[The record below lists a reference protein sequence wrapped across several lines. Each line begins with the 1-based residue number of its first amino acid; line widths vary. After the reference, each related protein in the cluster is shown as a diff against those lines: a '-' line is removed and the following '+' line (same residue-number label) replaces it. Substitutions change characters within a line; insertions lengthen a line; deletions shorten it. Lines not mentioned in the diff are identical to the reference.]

1 MKAIIGQN
9 KTQKQLKKITK
20 IACDKC
26 KNEFF
31 LETVNIEN
39 AVVKINNQQ
48 LSLIYFTCPKC
59 NNLYRVSLTDTHY
72 FELREDLENT
82 KKRIRRNCGSNNKEM
97 ARMLNQMVNKK
108 LERLRNYA
116 DKLNKKFPGTFTLVV
131 SENNH
136 EEKSIKYLP

>member
-1 MKAIIGQN
+1 MKAKIRQN
-9 KTQKQLKKITK
+9 KAQQPGKTK
-20 IACDKC
+20 IVCDEC
-26 KNEFF
+26 KHEFF

-39 AVVKINNQQ
+39 AEVKVNDQQ

-59 NNLYRVSLTDTHY
+59 NKLYRVSLADARY

-82 KKRIRRNCGSNNKEM
+82 KKRIRRNHGSNNEEM

-108 LERLRNYA
+108 LERLRSHT
-116 DKLNKKFPGTFTLVV
+116 DKLNKKFPGTFILEV